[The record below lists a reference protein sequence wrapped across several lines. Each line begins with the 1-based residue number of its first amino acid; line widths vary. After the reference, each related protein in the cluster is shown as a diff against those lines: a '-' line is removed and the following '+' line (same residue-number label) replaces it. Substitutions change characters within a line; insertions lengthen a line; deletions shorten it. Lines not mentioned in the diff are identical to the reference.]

1 MLAALKLFV
10 QTQDL
15 PATDVLHDRAWRT
28 SDVTP
33 MGGRVIFERLACT
46 APIRCWNNGPFYP
59 NHIYC
64 EPPREEVYVRL
75 NVNDGIVAIP
85 GCQSGPGGS
94 CPIEEFLEMVRKR
107 GEEVG
112 DFRKV
117 CGLPDDAAE
126 RLTFL
131 HQ

>member
-1 MLAALKLFV
+1 MLAALELFP
-10 QTQDL
+10 QDPDL
-15 PATDVLHDRAWRT
+15 PATHVLQDRTWRT
-28 SDVTP
+28 SDITP

-46 APIRCWNNGPFYP
+46 APVRCWNNGPFYP

-64 EPPREEVYVRL
+64 EKPREDVYVRV

-94 CPIEEFLEMVRKR
+94 CLVREFLEKVRKR
-107 GEEVG
+107 GQEVG

-117 CGLPDDAAE
+117 CGLSDEAAE
-126 RLTFL
+126 GITFL